1 MIGAWLQSLMG
12 RPPTAARGKLVIVAF
27 NLANQWSHHYNELL
41 GYKEAAR
48 SLGLVPHILVPRS
61 AEPALAAAL
70 SAAPVIEPPP
80 AMVNV
85 TIDNLVDHL
94 LAFADAK
101 RHLASLWAA
110 VETHDLR
117 SDDFLFFPVPH
128 PAVVASVGEWLARRA
143 PERHPSVFFRFT
155 GGEVSQR
162 TSGRID
168 YAAILFRLACS
179 ELGQLP
185 GHERVFLLADN
196 SPTARVLTRFC
207 CRRAF
212 LMTLP
217 KYLGSTASDD
227 AVTTDPYSIHV
238 HFNSRS
244 GRLIGELS
252 NVIRLVAAAH
262 PAIRFTIKTSGLVA
276 EKRALIESQ
285 CASLAHVL
293 PDEQDAGDY
302 LANFSKCAV
311 VVLAYEAQPYTAGS
325 SGVFI
330 EAASFGKVAGVPAG
344 TWMSEQIADGCG
356 AGTTFAE
363 PGAESLAA
371 ALLQAIADFPRLSTL
386 ARERAPEVRSRNSS
400 ARYIEQIMSLVRQ
413 MPDME
418 PVCHLDEEI
427 NFGDTFDSRY
437 FMREGWGETEDWG
450 VWTIGRH
457 AVLCIGFASP
467 QAVVLRALV
476 QPFLTKTHRRIEVR
490 VSAGPRQVARW
501 TFSLDS
507 DAGDRPQWR
516 EALIRPISRC
526 TTLTISFAIDAPT
539 SPFAEGISGDKRTLG
554 LGLRKLIFRSFH

>member
-1 MIGAWLQSLMG
+1 MIGAWLSLMG

-27 NLANQWSHHYNELL
+27 NLANQWSHHYNRLL

-117 SDDFLFFPVPH
+117 SDDFLFFSESHIPRWSPVLEN
-128 PAVVASVGEWLARRA
+128 GLRRA
-143 PERHPSVFFRFT
+143 RSGIRAYSFVSPAGRSLPENVGAH
-155 GGEVSQR
+155 
-162 TSGRID
+162 
-168 YAAILFRLACS
+168 RLRCNPLPPGLLG
-179 ELGQLP
+179 LGQLP

-217 KYLGSTASDD
+217 KYLGSTARRRCRYD
-227 AVTTDPYSIHV
+227 
-238 HFNSRS
+238 RS
-244 GRLIGELS
+244 VQHPCAFQFVIGS
-252 NVIRLVAAAH
+252 PHWRTQQRHSPGCCRH

-276 EKRALIESQ
+276 EKRALIRSQ

-356 AGTTFAE
+356 AGTAFARNPE
-363 PGAESLAA
+363 RN
-371 ALLQAIADFPRLSTL
+371 RLPPHSCK
-386 ARERAPEVRSRNSS
+386 RS
-400 ARYIEQIMSLVRQ
+400 
-413 MPDME
+413 
-418 PVCHLDEEI
+418 
-427 NFGDTFDSRY
+427 
-437 FMREGWGETEDWG
+437 
-450 VWTIGRH
+450 
-457 AVLCIGFASP
+457 
-467 QAVVLRALV
+467 
-476 QPFLTKTHRRIEVR
+476 
-490 VSAGPRQVARW
+490 
-501 TFSLDS
+501 
-507 DAGDRPQWR
+507 
-516 EALIRPISRC
+516 
-526 TTLTISFAIDAPT
+526 PT
-539 SPFAEGISGDKRTLG
+539 SPPQHPRA
-554 LGLRKLIFRSFH
+554 